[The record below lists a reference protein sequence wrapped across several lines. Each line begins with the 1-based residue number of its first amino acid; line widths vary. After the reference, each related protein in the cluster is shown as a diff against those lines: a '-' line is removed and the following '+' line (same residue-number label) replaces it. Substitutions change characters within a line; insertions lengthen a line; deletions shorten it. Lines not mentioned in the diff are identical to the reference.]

1 MFYNHRIKTDLPDY
15 VNQVSLEELYGQS
28 DIIILHVSQTPQTTE
43 MIDAAA
49 IAKMRAGVIV
59 INTARGG
66 LINEYDLTQALTT
79 GKILAAGIDMSKQEP
94 ILADSPLLTAKNCY
108 ITPHIAWA
116 PKETRKRLLDITISN
131 LMAFL
136 DGKPVNVV
144 N

>member
-1 MFYNHRIKTDLPDY
+1 
-15 VNQVSLEELYGQS
+15 
-28 DIIILHVSQTPQTTE
+28 